1 MLSKNWHTKQGLV
14 GGDSVKSEPKITSIR
29 SSQQNLIAG
38 DSSGQVIL
46 FKLNSEE
53 QLEFKCEV
61 TGFDFDFDSAKSYE
75 ISQNVTQLEIIT
87 ESKFLA
93 ANEKEI
99 KLFSINQQ
107 AKPDSCS
114 AAETF
119 MKTG

>member
-107 AKPDSCS
+107 TQKDSCS

>member
-14 GGDSVKSEPKITSIR
+14 GGDSVKSEPKITSLR

-107 AKPDSCS
+107 A
-114 AAETF
+114 
-119 MKTG
+119 